1 MNMNTIMTST
11 KDDKLD
17 RLAVRIKT
25 DIDRCEHSR
34 EDWVEATLDLAEAL
48 AEAREHF
55 RDNPGFGRW
64 IDENQLLISKNDRAA
79 LIAFGQDIERARLIL
94 GQTESRSLRL
104 IYTKEFHLPSTG
116 KMKNPK
122 TPKSNAP
129 PPKVQKAYDTILEL
143 ERAGVEFNRTDVE
156 ERAGVSNTP
165 ARRAWERRQA
175 EKALLQEAP
184 DVAGMP
190 KTWKDRYDAA
200 ITRKVAQLEAEYDER
215 RMAQVRKH
223 IDEYILPLYAD
234 KLAKAE
240 RLMEISK
247 KPFTVDEYRQL
258 LAALHPDSTP
268 DRRAKV
274 FTMVKDREH
283 LLRPPERDKPFTSD
297 LPKTLDELLKRR
309 KPKGSAR

>member
-1 MNMNTIMTST
+1 MIVT
-11 KDDKLD
+11 
-17 RLAVRIKT
+17 
-25 DIDRCEHSR
+25 
-34 EDWVEATLDLAEAL
+34 
-48 AEAREHF
+48 
-55 RDNPGFGRW
+55 
-64 IDENQLLISKNDRAA
+64 
-79 LIAFGQDIERARLIL
+79 
-94 GQTESRSLRL
+94 
-104 IYTKEFHLPSTG
+104 
-116 KMKNPK
+116 PK
-122 TPKSNAP
+122 T
-129 PPKVQKAYDTILEL
+129 QKAIDTYKAFKA
-143 ERAGVEFNRTDVE
+143 AGVAPTQAEVQDK
-156 ERAGVSNTP
+156 AGVSST
-165 ARRAWERRQA
+165 AVRRAFTILRT
-175 EKALLQEAP
+175 QEEMLAQEP

-268 DRRAKV
+268 DRRARV
-274 FTMVKDREH
+274 FAMVKDREH

>member
-1 MNMNTIMTST
+1 MTST

-55 RDNPGFGRW
+55 VADRAFGQW
-64 IDENQLLISKNDRAA
+64 IDENQLLISHQNRAA
-79 LIAFGQDIERARLIL
+79 LIAFGQDVERAKLIL
-94 GQTESRSLRL
+94 GQTESRSLEL
-104 IYTKEFHLPSTG
+104 IYRKEFRITSARKP
-116 KMKNPK
+116 KNPK
-122 TPKSNAP
+122 TKKEMIVTPKT
-129 PPKVQKAYDTILEL
+129 QKAIDTYKAFKA
-143 ERAGVEFNRTDVE
+143 AGVAPTQAEVQDK
-156 ERAGVSNTP
+156 AGVSST
-165 ARRAWERRQA
+165 AVRRAFTILRT
-175 EKALLQEAP
+175 QEEMLAQEP

-268 DRRAKV
+268 DRRARV
-274 FTMVKDREH
+274 FAMVKDREH

>member
-55 RDNPGFGRW
+55 VADRAFGQW
-64 IDENQLLISKNDRAA
+64 IDENQLLISHQNRAA
-79 LIAFGQDIERARLIL
+79 LIAFGQDVERAKLIL
-94 GQTESRSLRL
+94 GQTESRSLEL
-104 IYTKEFHLPSTG
+104 IYRKEFRITSARKP
-116 KMKNPK
+116 KNPK
-122 TPKSNAP
+122 TKKEMIVTPKT
-129 PPKVQKAYDTILEL
+129 QKAIDTYKAFKA
-143 ERAGVEFNRTDVE
+143 AGVAPTQAEVQDK
-156 ERAGVSNTP
+156 AGVSST
-165 ARRAWERRQA
+165 AVRRAFTILRT
-175 EKALLQEAP
+175 QEEMLAQEP